1 MNELL
6 SLRSPSEEKPSIVF
20 AMVFILLLIVDTII
34 MYPHADS
41 WYEFGSGEQKDW
53 SLEYENLTLTEQSSI
68 TLSDGG
74 SEIISLDLAE
84 NFTTDG
90 WMIQRIATTIDYD
103 ESAFGDAD
111 CDTVSASL
119 SYTPNTEEAPESESI
134 EETVSDCSQIELS
147 IDWHQ
152 PPINVS
158 AISAEE
164 AEPDFRLEAAPLVI
178 DVEISL
184 NVDSTIPNNDND
196 EQLNIEVVV
205 ELVRISSV
213 EQI

>member
-6 SLRSPSEEKPSIVF
+6 SLRSPSEEKPTFVF
-20 AMVFILLLIVDTII
+20 ATVFILLLTIDMLI
-34 MYPHADS
+34 MYPHIDT
-41 WYEFGSGEQKDW
+41 WYNFGSTEQKDW
-53 SLEYENLTLTEQSSI
+53 SLEYEDLMVTEQSSI

-74 SEIISLDLAE
+74 SETISMEITE
-84 NFTTDG
+84 NFTIDG
-90 WMIQRIATTIDYD
+90 WMIQRITTLIDYD

-119 SYTPNTEEAPESESI
+119 SFTPNTAEAPESESL

-147 IDWHQ
+147 VVWFQ
-152 PPINVS
+152 PPSNVS

-164 AEPDFRLEAAPLVI
+164 IEPEFKLEAAPMTI

-184 NVDSTIPNNDND
+184 NVESTAFINDNN
-196 EQLNIEVVV
+196 EQIDIQLVV
-205 ELVRISSV
+205 ELVRIASV
-213 EQI
+213 VQI